1 MWFEK
6 LMGFEE
12 TEAEQLR
19 NNIDVVGNRLVSRA
33 NKREYVFGEL
43 EIPSLEVLRTRASKV
58 DGYSTS
64 IKIAEQIENIQ
75 NIHQDRSNHQ
85 SVIQVASQFNLLEM
99 MSPNRTPEDGVG
111 IYEYDATQGPACAI
125 ACGAGTIYRNYF
137 VQVDGQT
144 GQTSSKQIDCLDL
157 IAIEFNNDKHK
168 HWEMRNGYALLTRSG
183 LRSVNEKIEQMSKT
197 EREYLEGKLKVG
209 IQWDAEVTIGDSRN
223 RITQLYCSAL
233 PISYLDI
240 ETELWAVFAQ
250 LILDACYE
258 ASFYI
263 ALENYERTGNNKVF
277 LTLIGGGAFG
287 NKEEWILK
295 AIEKSIIMFAQTP
308 LDVRIVSYGRSNTKV
323 KALVDM
329 YSSPRD

>member
-75 NIHQDRSNHQ
+75 NTHQDRSNHQ

-197 EREYLEGKLKVG
+197 EREYLEGKLKIG

-308 LDVRIVSYGRSNTKV
+308 LDVRIVSYGRSNTKA

>member
-1 MWFEK
+1 
-6 LMGFEE
+6 
-12 TEAEQLR
+12 
-19 NNIDVVGNRLVSRA
+19 
-33 NKREYVFGEL
+33 
-43 EIPSLEVLRTRASKV
+43 
-58 DGYSTS
+58 
-64 IKIAEQIENIQ
+64 
-75 NIHQDRSNHQ
+75 
-85 SVIQVASQFNLLEM
+85 
-99 MSPNRTPEDGVG
+99 
-111 IYEYDATQGPACAI
+111 
-125 ACGAGTIYRNYF
+125 
-137 VQVDGQT
+137 
-144 GQTSSKQIDCLDL
+144 
-157 IAIEFNNDKHK
+157 
-168 HWEMRNGYALLTRSG
+168 MRNGYALLTRSG